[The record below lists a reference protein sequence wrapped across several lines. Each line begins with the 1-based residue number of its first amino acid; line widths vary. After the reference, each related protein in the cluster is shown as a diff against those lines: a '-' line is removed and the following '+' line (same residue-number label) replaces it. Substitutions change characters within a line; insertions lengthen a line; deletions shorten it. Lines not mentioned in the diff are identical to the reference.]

1 METND
6 LVIMKLDT
14 ARMALAEAR
23 TIQETKKILD
33 ISSAAEIYAKRQKL
47 GEEAIGYATEIKL
60 EALRQLGNMLKETER
75 SIGTRGQLKGKN
87 ISGSTVIE
95 PPDHTPPTLDDLG
108 IDKKISSLSQKIAD
122 LTDEEFETIK
132 AATNI
137 TKVFKNHRMN
147 EEKDKIEKRNDDL
160 VNIEIRKGDFKE
172 VLDDVYEID
181 AIITDPPYPKEYIQC
196 FSDLSMFAN
205 KHLKNDGFVVIYSG
219 QYHLPEVIKR
229 LSEHLTYVWTFC
241 LYHIGKKQLVNG
253 VNIMCG
259 WKPVLIF
266 SRGRKKMRF
275 SAYDVL
281 ISEQREKY
289 SHEWQQSES
298 GVASLVDIFSKPNEL
313 IVDPFCGSG
322 TFGIV
327 SQKLG
332 RRFIGAEIK

>member
-14 ARMALAEAR
+14 ARMALMEAK
-23 TIQETKKILD
+23 TIQATKKIVD
-33 ISSAAEIYAKRQKL
+33 IAAAAEIYAKRQQL
-47 GEEAIGYATEIKL
+47 GEEAISYATEIKL
-60 EALRQLGNMLKETER
+60 EALRQLGNMLKTSER
-75 SIGTRGQLKGKN
+75 NIGGRPEIT
-87 ISGSTVIE
+87 STKEE
-95 PPDHTPPTLDDLG
+95 PVKDTPTLAELG

-147 EEKDKIEKRNDDL
+147 EEKDKIEKRNTDL
-160 VNIEIRKGDFKE
+160 INIEIRKGDFKE
-172 VLDDVYEID
+172 VLNDIYEID

-196 FSDLSMFAN
+196 FSDLSLFASE
-205 KHLKNDGFVVIYSG
+205 HLKKDGFIAVYSG

-259 WKPVLIF
+259 WKPVLIY
-266 SRGRKKMRF
+266 SNGKKKMRF

-281 ISEQREKY
+281 ISEEEEKFE
-289 SHEWQQSES
+289 HKWQQSES
-298 GVASLVDIFSKPNEL
+298 GVKSLIDILSEPGDL
-313 IVDPFCGSG
+313 IVDPFAGSG
-322 TFGIV
+322 TFGVV
-327 SQKLG
+327 SDKLG